1 MKIVVQLAR
10 AVAVSTARD
19 GTAGAMVVR
28 LVVSAA
34 VSMSAMAVAKPKL
47 ARLTDLVAVIW
58 SPFLVL

>member
-1 MKIVVQLAR
+1 MKIIVQLAR
-10 AVAVSTARD
+10 AVAVSTPRD
-19 GTAGAMVVR
+19 GTAGALVVR